1 MFRLFWL
8 LVKALTGLWPRLLC
22 LPRKAAIAL
31 GAPGP
36 SNAPRPWRL
45 WLAML
50 VVLPIAL
57 FAALLVPQVTLVMTP
72 SIEAWAVRKA
82 PGPIRRGDYVMF
94 TLRHPIAGP
103 KPILVTKHAL
113 CLPGDRLTMIETPSS
128 QAIRPLDGRYY
139 CNGVLLGQS
148 LPFAH
153 NGLKLE
159 HMRWSG
165 VIPSGMAYVGS
176 SHPRGFDSRY
186 LGLLPIARLTRME
199 RIL

>member
-94 TLRHPIAGP
+94 TL
-103 KPILVTKHAL
+103 
-113 CLPGDRLTMIETPSS
+113 PS
-128 QAIRPLDGRYY
+128 P
-139 CNGVLLGQS
+139 GQS
-148 LPFAH
+148 PY
-153 NGLKLE
+153 
-159 HMRWSG
+159 W
-165 VIPSGMAYVGS
+165 
-176 SHPRGFDSRY
+176 
-186 LGLLPIARLTRME
+186 
-199 RIL
+199 